1 MNKKIMNNIHIGC
14 GYTVGKSWKNYDVTP
29 TSRFEKIPV
38 LGKIIKIN
46 QNKFPKEVIYGDI
59 TKKPLCQPG
68 EADNIF
74 CSHTLEHM
82 AFEEMKTALSNI
94 YTMLKPGGCFRLIVP
109 SLETKVKKYIK
120 DNNANNFIKDI
131 GMGEISKPKKIFSK
145 IRYLFGNSKHPWM
158 YDNKSMSKELE
169 NKNFKNINVCKFGDS
184 NIKVF
189 EEVEENER
197 FVDSQG
203 LPEVCI
209 QCTKK

>member
-1 MNKKIMNNIHIGC
+1 MNNIHIGC

-29 TSRFEKIPV
+29 TSRFEKIPI

-109 SLETKVKKYIK
+109 SLEAKVKKYMK

-145 IRYLFGNSKHPWM
+145 IRSLFGNSKHLWM

-169 NKNFKNINVCKFGDS
+169 NKKFENINICQFGDS

-189 EEVEENER
+189 EEVEEKER